1 MTTPTPSD
9 QAATLA
15 AALPTIRNLAGKT
28 VVVKHGGS
36 TMATGSALSQDLL
49 LLQQLGVRVIVV
61 HGGGPEIT
69 AMLDGLQVPV
79 QWIEG
84 LRVTDAAV
92 LDVAT
97 MVLGA
102 KVNTRLVADLNGQG
116 GRAIGLTGVDGNL
129 LRVRKASLSQ
139 DLGFVGEVVEVNTAL
154 LNQLLDT
161 GYMPVIAPIGI
172 DDQGQHY
179 NVNAD
184 AAAGAIAGA
193 LGAASLALLTD
204 VPGIYRLGADDSKT
218 LIPTIS
224 GPEVHAMIAAGQITG
239 GMVPKVKGCLTALAQ
254 GVRQVQILDGR
265 KAHPLIEAWLTEAG
279 GGTIVVQET
288 TNEH

>member
-1 MTTPTPSD
+1 MSPES
-9 QAATLA
+9 QAAQLA
-15 AALPTIRNLAGKT
+15 AALPHMRRLAGKT

-36 TMATGSALSQDLL
+36 TMASGSTVTQDLL
-49 LLQQLGVRVIVV
+49 LLQQVGVRVVVV

-69 AMLDGLQVPV
+69 AMLDGLNVPV
-79 QWIEG
+79 QWVEG

-102 KVNTRLVADLNGQG
+102 KVNTRLVASLNGHG

-129 LRVRKASLSQ
+129 LRCVKATSPH
-139 DLGFVGEVVEVNTAL
+139 DLGFVGSVTAVNTAL
-154 LNQLLDT
+154 LNGLLDD
-161 GYMPVIAPIGI
+161 GYMPVIAPIGS
-172 DDQGQHY
+172 DETGQTY

-193 LGAASLALLTD
+193 LEAQSLALLTD
-204 VPGIYRLGADDSKT
+204 VPGIYRQEADGSKA
-218 LIPTIS
+218 IVERIS
-224 GPEVHAMIAAGQITG
+224 GPEVQAMIADGQITG
-239 GMVPKVKGCLTALAQ
+239 GMVPKVKGCLTALAA

-265 KAHPLIEAWLTEAG
+265 HAHPLITAWLTGTG
-279 GGTIVVQET
+279 GGTIVVQE
-288 TNEH
+288 

>member
-1 MTTPTPSD
+1 MSSEI
-9 QAATLA
+9 QAASIV
-15 AALPTIRNLAGKT
+15 AALPKIRHLSGKT

-36 TMATGSALSQDLL
+36 TMAAGSALAADLL
-49 LLQQLGVRVIVV
+49 LLQQLGVRVVVV

-69 AMLDGLQVPV
+69 AMLESLQVPV

-102 KVNTRLVADLNGQG
+102 KVNTRVVADLNGQG

-129 LRVRKASLSQ
+129 LVVRKATMSQ
-139 DLGFVGEVVEVNTAL
+139 DLGFVGEVIEVNTAL
-154 LNQLLDT
+154 LVRLLDD
-161 GYMPVIAPIGI
+161 GYIPVIAPLGI
-172 DDQGQHY
+172 DRQGQHY

-193 LGAASLALLTD
+193 LEAESLALLTD
-204 VPGIYRLGADDSKT
+204 VPGIYRQAADGSKA
-218 LIPTIS
+218 IISRIS
-224 GPEVHAMIAAGQITG
+224 GPEVHALIAEGQITG

-254 GVRQVQILDGR
+254 GVKQVQILDGR
-265 KAHPLIEAWLTEAG
+265 KDHPLIEAWLTAAG
-279 GGTIVVQET
+279 GGTIVVQEM
-288 TNEH
+288 NDER

>member
-1 MTTPTPSD
+1 VSTEAAAVL
-9 QAATLA
+9 AATL
-15 AALPTIRNLAGKT
+15 PKIRELAGKT

-36 TMATGSALSQDLL
+36 TMASGSALTQDLL
-49 LLQQLGVRVIVV
+49 LLQHLGVRVVVV

-69 AMLDGLQVPV
+69 AMLDSLQVPI
-79 QWIEG
+79 QWVEG
-84 LRVTDAAV
+84 LRVTDEAV

-102 KVNTRLVADLNGQG
+102 KVNTRLVAVINGQG
-116 GRAIGLTGVDGNL
+116 GRAVGLSGVDGNL
-129 LRVRKASLSQ
+129 LVVNKAQMSQ
-139 DLGFVGEVVEVNTAL
+139 DLGFVGTVTAVNTSL
-154 LNQLLDT
+154 LNSLLDD
-161 GYMPVIAPIGI
+161 GYIPVIAPIGI
-172 DDQGQHY
+172 DGQGQTY

-204 VPGIYRLGADDSKT
+204 VPGIYTQDAAGNKT
-218 LIPTIS
+218 IVSRIS
-224 GPEVHAMIAAGQITG
+224 GREVHALIANGQISG

-265 KAHPLIEAWLTEAG
+265 QEHPLIEAWLTAAG

-288 TNEH
+288 SDEP

>member
-1 MTTPTPSD
+1 MSTEAAAVL
-9 QAATLA
+9 AATL
-15 AALPTIRNLAGKT
+15 PKIRELAGKT

-36 TMATGSALSQDLL
+36 TMASGSALTQDLL
-49 LLQQLGVRVIVV
+49 LLQHLGVRVVVV

-69 AMLDGLQVPV
+69 AMLDSLQVPI
-79 QWIEG
+79 QWVEG
-84 LRVTDAAV
+84 LRVTDEAV

-102 KVNTRLVADLNGQG
+102 KVNTRLVAVINGQG
-116 GRAIGLTGVDGNL
+116 GRAVGLSGVDGNL
-129 LRVRKASLSQ
+129 LVVNKAQMSQ
-139 DLGFVGEVVEVNTAL
+139 DLGFVGTVTAVNTSL
-154 LNQLLDT
+154 LNSLLDD
-161 GYMPVIAPIGI
+161 GYIPVIAPIGI
-172 DDQGQHY
+172 DGQGQTY

-204 VPGIYRLGADDSKT
+204 VPGIYTQDAAGNKT
-218 LIPTIS
+218 IVSRIS
-224 GPEVHAMIAAGQITG
+224 GREVHALIANGQISG

-265 KAHPLIEAWLTEAG
+265 QEHPLIEAWLTAAG

-288 TNEH
+288 SDEP

>member
-1 MTTPTPSD
+1 VSTEEAAVL
-9 QAATLA
+9 AATL
-15 AALPTIRNLAGKT
+15 PKIRELAGKT

-36 TMATGSALSQDLL
+36 TMASGSALTQDLL
-49 LLQQLGVRVIVV
+49 LLQHLGVRVVVV

-69 AMLDGLQVPV
+69 AMLDSLQVPI
-79 QWIEG
+79 QWVEG
-84 LRVTDAAV
+84 LRVTDEAV

-102 KVNTRLVADLNGQG
+102 KVNTRLVAAINGQG
-116 GRAIGLTGVDGNL
+116 GRAVGLSGVDGNL
-129 LRVRKASLSQ
+129 LVVTKARMGQ
-139 DLGFVGEVVEVNTAL
+139 DLGYVGTVTAVNTAL
-154 LNQLLDT
+154 LDRLLDD
-161 GYMPVIAPIGI
+161 GYIPVIAPIGI
-172 DDQGQHY
+172 DENGQTY

-204 VPGIYRLGADDSKT
+204 VPGLYTQDSTGNKT
-218 LIPTIS
+218 IVPRIS
-224 GPEVHAMIAAGQITG
+224 GPEVHALIANGQISG

-265 KAHPLIEAWLTEAG
+265 QEHPLIEAWLTAAG
-279 GGTIVVQET
+279 GGTIVVQEASD
-288 TNEH
+288 EP